1 MLESPELL
9 VALERATMRNLAEAG
24 KPSEVRV
31 PAGGLSPWGV
41 DDLPEPPPFST
52 RNLFRMI
59 GPGAILLAASIGGGE
74 WLAGPA
80 ITVKYGPTI
89 LWFATISIAIQ
100 LLFNLEAIR
109 YTLYTGEPILV
120 GVMRLR
126 PSSKLWSGVYIF
138 LSVAQLG
145 APALAVGCATVLFAA
160 FAGRLAD
167 SGDNSTVLFLS
178 YGLIILTVGVLASGK
193 TIERVL
199 EWFSWV
205 IITFILSFLLIV
217 NLFFVPFAHWL
228 QTLQGFFVVR
238 PVPEEIDLLLLG
250 TFVATAGSGGLG
262 NLVISNWFRDKGFG
276 MGAKVGAITSAFSTS
291 EVQLSPVGK
300 VFPITEENLRRWR
313 DWWKYVHADQ
323 VWLWAGGCFVGMFLN
338 VNLATSVVE
347 QGQSMEGIAAG
358 AFQAKHMAENLW
370 QGFWFLALINGFWLL
385 FSTHLG
391 NTDVLVR
398 TVTDILWVASPR
410 VRERGQMR
418 ISRIYYALLLIFTIW
433 AFFAVHWGHA
443 LALFKILGFVAA
455 PIMTLAALQILRIN
469 TTLLP
474 PQIRPAMWRRI
485 ALVIC
490 TLFYGTFFLIQLP
503 TVIDNLRGFATGS

>member
-1 MLESPELL
+1 MQDSIDARDVDASDP
-9 VALERATMRNLAEAG
+9 ARAAA
-24 KPSEVRV
+24 
-31 PAGGLSPWGV
+31 PAGGLPQWGV
-41 DDLPEPPPFST
+41 DELPAPAPFSI

-80 ITVKYGPTI
+80 IAVKYGPTI
-89 LWFATISIAIQ
+89 LWFATVAVAIQ
-100 LLFNLEAIR
+100 LMLNLEAIR

-126 PSSKLWSGVYIF
+126 PSSKFWSRIYIV

-167 SGDNSTVLFLS
+167 EGDGSGVLYIS
-178 YGLIILTVGVLASGK
+178 YGLILLTLAILASGK
-193 TIERVL
+193 TIERML

-205 IITFILSFLLIV
+205 MIVVVVSFLLTV
-217 NLFFVPFAHWL
+217 NLLFVPLSHWW
-228 QTLQGFFVVR
+228 QTLQGFVIVR
-238 PVPEEIDLLLLG
+238 PVPEGIDLLLLG
-250 TFVATAGSGGLG
+250 TFVATAGSGGVG
-262 NLVISNWFRDKGFG
+262 NLAISNWFRDKGFG
-276 MGAKVGAITSAFSTS
+276 MGAKVGAITSAFSST
-291 EVQLSPVGK
+291 EIQLSPVGK

-313 DWWKYVHADQ
+313 DWWKYVCADQ
-323 VWLWAGGCFVGMFLN
+323 IWLWAGGCLVGMFLN
-338 VNLATSVVE
+338 VNLATAVAE

-358 AFQAKHMAENLW
+358 AFQAQHMAENLW
-370 QGFWFLALINGFWLL
+370 HGFWFLTLLNGFWLL

-391 NTDVLVR
+391 NTDILVR
-398 TVTDILWVASPR
+398 TVTDILWVGSPW
-410 VRERGQMR
+410 VRKQGQMR
-418 ISRIYYALLLIFTIW
+418 ISRIYYTILLMLTIW

-443 LALFKILGFVAA
+443 LALFKILGFIAA
-455 PIMTLAALQILRIN
+455 PIMALAAAQILRIN

-474 PQIRPAMWRRI
+474 PEIRPAMWRRV

-503 TVIDNLRGFATGS
+503 TVIENLKGFVSGP